1 MLLQVLSSTDY
12 VESSES
18 EIRKVCLN
26 TKSVLLTHARLTLLV
41 EVVAPTLPLL
51 QLNDNLALSVLPIQV
66 ECAPNSVAF
75 VRERD
80 Y

>member
-1 MLLQVLSSTDY
+1 M
-12 VESSES
+12 
-18 EIRKVCLN
+18 
-26 TKSVLLTHARLTLLV
+26 THARLTLLV